1 MTSTMETRTI
11 GSLTVPVVGL
21 GCNNFGWGL
30 DVAQTRRVLDA
41 ALDAGVTFFDTADR
55 YGNTESETYMGEVLA
70 GRRDRFV
77 LATKFG
83 AAIPDQAPG
92 GGKADYVKS
101 ACEASLRRLKTDVID
116 LYQLHKPDP
125 ETPIAETLGALNELV
140 QAGKVR
146 EIGCSNFSVA
156 QLREARASAPAGAA
170 RFVSVQNH
178 FNVFSG
184 EDQADVLAE
193 CAAENIAFLPFY
205 PLANGFL
212 TGKIRKG
219 APVPG
224 GTRLAGGG
232 ILDKSGEVT
241 PERLD
246 AVERLVNYA
255 ESKGH
260 TLLELA
266 FGWLLAHAPIASV
279 IAGATKPEQV
289 AGNATAST
297 WHMTVAERD
306 EIAAL
311 AR

>member
-1 MTSTMETRTI
+1 MDTRKI

-30 DVAQTRRVLDA
+30 DAAQTRRVLDA

-55 YGNTESETYMGEVLA
+55 YGNTDSETYMGEALV
-70 GRRDRFV
+70 GRRDRFI

-83 AAIPDQAPG
+83 LPIPDHHPG

-101 ACEASLRRLKTDVID
+101 ACDASLRRLKTDVID
-116 LYQLHKPDP
+116 LYQFHKPDP
-125 ETPIAETLGALNELV
+125 DVPIAETLGALNELV
-140 QAGKVR
+140 AAGKVR

-156 QLREARASAPAGAA
+156 QLREAKAATAAGAA

-184 EDQADVLAE
+184 ADQADVLAE
-193 CAAENIAFLPFY
+193 CAAENIAYLPFY

-219 APVPG
+219 AALPS
-224 GTRLAGGG
+224 GTRLGGG
-232 ILDKSGEVT
+232 AFLDKTNEVT

-246 AVERLVNYA
+246 AVERLIGYA
-255 ESKGH
+255 ESKGR
-260 TLLELA
+260 TILELA
-266 FGWLLAHAPIASV
+266 FGWLLAHPPIASV

-289 AGNATAST
+289 AGNAAAST
-297 WHMTVAERD
+297 WKMTNAERD